1 MKTRESGMP
10 DESSWSGFLAPEV
23 ALEKLGLEPDSGDV
37 VDFGCGY
44 GTFAIPA
51 AKIVRGS
58 VHALD
63 IEKKMVAATKAKA
76 EAEDLRNV
84 RVHRRDFVAEG
95 TGLPDSS
102 VGYAT
107 LFNIL
112 HCEQP
117 LVLLKEAWRVLV
129 PGGTL
134 AVMHWNYD
142 PATPRGPSMSIR
154 PRPEQCRAW
163 AIEAGF
169 EPIGAERIELPPYHY
184 GMTFRKAAPDP
195 RQLPLLN
202 HPLHAPTVFR
212 PEELVQA
219 VRDQRQPEATDIP
232 EICVLD
238 FDGDLTDALVNAHEV
253 QACEA
258 WSCFHT
264 SMWSL
269 TIDGQRYGI
278 IARTIGGP
286 YTVLVAEQLAVCGV
300 RIIVGLTSAGRI
312 GLRLPVPGVVVVERA
327 IRDEGTS
334 YHYLPASESVEAP
347 AGVADA
353 LEAEVSAIGL
363 PVQRGLVWTTDAPYR
378 ETAEQIDRYARM
390 GALAVEMQAASLF
403 AFAAARGVAVGM
415 VAHVTNA
422 PDYDGERFDKG
433 SHELQRDLLHAVC
446 RGARRFLN
454 QSVVTG

>member
-10 DESSWSGFLAPEV
+10 DESRWSVFFAPEV
-23 ALEKLGLEPDSGDV
+23 ALEKLGLKSDSGDV

-63 IEKKMVAATKAKA
+63 IEKKMVTATKAKA

-95 TGLPDSS
+95 TGLRDSS
-102 VGYAT
+102 VGYAM

-117 LVLLKEAWRVLV
+117 FVLLKEAWRVLV

-195 RQLPLLN
+195 RHLPLLN

-219 VRDQRQPEATDIP
+219 VRDQRQPEATRIP

-238 FDGDLTDALVNAHEV
+238 FDGDLTDALVNAHE
-253 QACEA
+253 

-269 TIDGQRYGI
+269 TIDGQCYGI

-300 RIIVGLTSAGRI
+300 RIIADFRGGAPCLNDTQLSVCLLACRWLAWTGCDGCWSEVIKGTPDALIGHQATARVASALSAPTPSAGDC
-312 GLRLPVPGVVVVERA
+312 ER
-327 IRDEGTS
+327 
-334 YHYLPASESVEAP
+334 
-347 AGVADA
+347 
-353 LEAEVSAIGL
+353 
-363 PVQRGLVWTTDAPYR
+363 
-378 ETAEQIDRYARM
+378 
-390 GALAVEMQAASLF
+390 
-403 AFAAARGVAVGM
+403 
-415 VAHVTNA
+415 
-422 PDYDGERFDKG
+422 
-433 SHELQRDLLHAVC
+433 VC
-446 RGARRFLN
+446 SG
-454 QSVVTG
+454 G

>member
-10 DESSWSGFLAPEV
+10 DESGWSGFFAPEE
-23 ALEKLGLEPDSGDV
+23 ALKKLGLKPDSGDV

-51 AKIVRGS
+51 ARIVRVS

-76 EAEDLRNV
+76 EAEGLRNV
-84 RVHRRDFVAEG
+84 RVYRRDFVAEG

-102 VGYAT
+102 VGYAM

-169 EPIGAERIELPPYHY
+169 MPSGAERVELPHYHY
-184 GMTFRKAAPDP
+184 GITFTKTSPDASH
-195 RQLPLLN
+195 LPLLN
-202 HPLHAPTVFR
+202 HPLHEPSTFR
-212 PEELVQA
+212 PEDLVEA
-219 VRDQRQPEATDIP
+219 VRGQRRLDALDLPEV
-232 EICVLD
+232 CVLD
-238 FDGDLTDALVNAHEV
+238 FDGDITDALVDAREV
-253 QACEA
+253 WACEG
-258 WSCFHT
+258 WPCFHT
-264 SMWSL
+264 SMWAL
-269 TIDGQRYGI
+269 PVGGFYCGL

-286 YTVLVAEQLAVCGV
+286 YAVLVAEQLVVCGV
-300 RIIVGLTSAGRI
+300 RVIIGLASAGRV
-312 GLRLPVPGVVVVERA
+312 GSGLPVPGVVVADRA

-334 YHYLPASESVEAP
+334 YHYLPAGETVEALP
-347 AGVADA
+347 SLADA
-353 LEAEVSAIGL
+353 LEAEVTAVGL
-363 PVQRGLVWTTDAPYR
+363 PVRRGLVWTTDAPYR
-378 ETAEQIDRYARM
+378 ETSGQLDRYSRM

-403 AFAAARGVAVGM
+403 AFAAARNVAVGV

-422 PDYDGERFDKG
+422 PEQDGEPFDKG
-433 SHELQRDLLHAVC
+433 SYHLQFELLHAVC
-446 RGARRFLN
+446 RGAHRFLKL
-454 QSVVTG
+454 G